1 MSIDQRST
9 RKVCIIRRNY
19 RPDGGAEVATSNY
32 ADALSRFA
40 EVSLACESW
49 DHLGFRGDVTKLE
62 VTGKSRASNYRS
74 FVQSAEDF
82 VTCFPGRA
90 HSHELIPGVDVIR
103 LGDGLHSSWLDAAGW
118 SWKTWIDPF
127 HRYKVRLEREVLT
140 DPRLK
145 FVIVNSDFV
154 GKAVTGGLNVDP
166 SRLVMIRNIVRQEF
180 KETVISRRPAL
191 SMGRLVFAGSGWH
204 RKGLKYAI
212 RALKFLPEEVT
223 LSVYGVDK
231 SMAQYE
237 RLVSSN
243 GLQSRVFFRGVQR
256 IAPRDLDQYD
266 AMIHPAI
273 YEPFPNVAVEALS
286 RGLPVVSSHFSGT
299 SDFDKT
305 LGVATCDLSNE
316 SLVDGIR
323 WALDCSANERSR
335 FRDHVVQF
343 DQAYLKRS
351 LEHLYESLW

>member
-1 MSIDQRST
+1 MSNDQRSA
-9 RKVCIIRRNY
+9 RNVCIIRRNY

-32 ADALSRFA
+32 ADALSRLA

-49 DHLGFRGDVTKLE
+49 DDFRFRGDVTELE
-62 VTGKSRASNYRS
+62 VTGKSRVSNYRS

-82 VTCFPGRA
+82 VTCFPGRV
-90 HSHELIPGVDVIR
+90 HSHELIPGADVIR

-127 HRYKVRLEREVLT
+127 HRYKVRLEREVLA

-154 GKAVTGGLNVDP
+154 KKAVTGGLNVEP
-166 SRLVMIRNIVRQEF
+166 SRLVLIRNIARQEF
-180 KETVISRRPAL
+180 KETVISRPAL

-212 RALKFLPEEVT
+212 RALKFLPEVT
-223 LSVYGVDK
+223 LSVYGIDK

-237 RLVSSN
+237 RLVSLH
-243 GLQSRVFFRGVQR
+243 GLQSRVFFKGVKR
-256 IAPRDLDQYD
+256 ITPLDLDQYD

-286 RGLPVVSSHFSGT
+286 RGLPVVSSNFSGT

-323 WALDCSANERSR
+323 WALDCSANERLQ
-335 FRDHVVQF
+335 FRDHIVQF
-343 DQAYLKRS
+343 DQAYLQRS
-351 LEHLYESLW
+351 LEQLYESVW